1 MYWINKKRSEV
12 EAKYPVKLKS
22 DEEIFIT
29 NKRETLNK
37 NEHTF
42 LELLKILNNSFHMS
56 RVIERDCGRKNNMV
70 FFDKNKKY
78 VSKNLINPQVR

>member
-1 MYWINKKRSEV
+1 MYWINKKRQEV

-22 DEEIFIT
+22 NEEIFIT

-42 LELLKILNNSFHMS
+42 F
-56 RVIERDCGRKNNMV
+56 RAIENTE
-70 FFDKNKKY
+70 
-78 VSKNLINPQVR
+78 